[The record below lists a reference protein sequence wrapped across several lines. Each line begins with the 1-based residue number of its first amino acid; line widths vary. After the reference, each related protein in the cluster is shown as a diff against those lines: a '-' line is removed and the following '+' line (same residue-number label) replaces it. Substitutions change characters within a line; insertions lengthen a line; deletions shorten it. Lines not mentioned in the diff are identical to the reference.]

1 MRLFMAILLL
11 AISGSVRAQSC
22 AVAIGAIRNCETF
35 TRIDADANLLI
46 AAELELPRVSV
57 HDMSTPNDPELLG
70 ALVLADQ
77 ADDVAISGAIAL
89 AAVEGDIEVISLADP
104 RNPLIVGRLD
114 TTGYYHRVTI
124 DGTLAAAL
132 DLELQRYD
140 IIDLTNPAAPV
151 VTAFIPNE
159 GNRATD
165 LALSGALLIGAV
177 VTFEEFDVSN
187 RNAPV
192 RLPGVITT
200 QQSDYI
206 NVAAT
211 RQVVVAE
218 EVPITNP
225 ANFTGVAFFR
235 PMAPTFNNP
244 AGGFSAA
251 GIEDVAVDGC
261 RAYYLTATE
270 LRTLDISACVE
281 QCATCIP
288 SDTNVCLA
296 GGRFSV
302 SATWR
307 TANAQGVA
315 HRVSVSDDTA
325 GFWFFGP
332 SNTEMLYKVLDG
344 CGVNGRQWFFAGG
357 LTDVEVAVTVRDTK
371 TGATKVYTNPLGHVF
386 ETITDTDAFGCP

>member
-1 MRLFMAILLL
+1 MRFLMAFLLFT
-11 AISGSVRAQSC
+11 SSVVVHGQSC

-35 TRIDADANLLI
+35 SRIDADANLLV
-46 AAELELPRVSV
+46 AAELELPRVSI

-70 ALVLADQ
+70 ALLVADQ

-89 AAVEGDIEVISLADP
+89 AAVQGDIEVISLADP
-104 RNPLIVGRLD
+104 RNPVVVGRVN
-114 TTGYYHRVTI
+114 TNGYYHRVTV

-132 DLELQRYD
+132 DEELQRYD
-140 IIDLTNPAAPV
+140 IIDLTNPATPT
-151 VTAFIPNE
+151 VTAFISNA
-159 GNRATD
+159 GNNAKD
-165 LALSGALLIGAV
+165 LTLSGTLLIGAV
-177 VTFEEFDVSN
+177 IAFEEFDVSN

-200 QQSDYI
+200 QQIDYR

-218 EVPITNP
+218 ATPITNP
-225 ANFTGVAFFR
+225 ANSAGLAFFR
-235 PMAPTFNNP
+235 PIQPTFNSSI
-244 AGGFSAA
+244 GGFDAA
-251 GIEDVAVDGC
+251 GIKDVAVDGC

-270 LRTLDISACVE
+270 LRTLDVSNCTA

-296 GGRFSV
+296 NGRFSV

-307 TANAQGVA
+307 TTTTQGIA

-332 SNTEMLYKVLDG
+332 SNTEMIFKILDG
-344 CGVNGRQWFFAGG
+344 CVVNGRHWFFAGG
-357 LTDVEVAVTVRDTK
+357 LTDVEVTVTVRDTK
-371 TGATKVYTNPLGHVF
+371 TGATKVYSNPLGRTF
-386 ETITDTDAFGCP
+386 QTITDTGAFSCP